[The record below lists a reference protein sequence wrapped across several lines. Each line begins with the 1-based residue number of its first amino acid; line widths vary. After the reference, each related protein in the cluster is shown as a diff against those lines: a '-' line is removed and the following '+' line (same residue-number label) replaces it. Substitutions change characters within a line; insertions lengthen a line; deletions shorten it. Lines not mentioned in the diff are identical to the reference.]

1 MIGLTIFLACS
12 AQAQFFFAHDPG
24 IRRGPAGAG
33 DNLATLT
40 AGQKA
45 FFEAG
50 RDAFLEAEG
59 IGDGLGPRFNLD
71 SCAGCHAQ
79 PATGGSS
86 PAVNPQVG
94 IATAFGAKNVV
105 PSFIRSDGPVRE
117 ARFKFKP
124 DGTRDGGVHALFVIS
139 GRVDETGNAST
150 CTIQQEDF
158 GAQVA
163 RHNVIFR
170 IPTATFGLGLV
181 EAIPDATILA
191 NRAAN
196 SATKATLGIFGQ
208 PQRLL
213 PTGDPN
219 RNGNDGTI
227 ARFGWKAQNKSLL
240 LFSGEAYNVEQGIS
254 NELFTQEREEACQF
268 KTVPNN
274 ITDVDAATG
283 AATISD
289 MEKFAFFMRFLAPPE
304 PSATTPGGA
313 ASITRG
319 KALFVT
325 VGCALCH
332 TPMLRTGNS
341 PVAALN
347 DQPVNLY
354 SDLLLHNMG
363 PGLADDI
370 VQGQADGDEF
380 RTAPLWGLGQRI
392 FLLHDGRTTDLLEA
406 ISAHK
411 SFGNLRYRSSEANG
425 VVDRFRSLGEGQKQD
440 VLNFLRSL

>member
-79 PATGGSS
+79 PATGGTS

-117 ARFKFKP
+117 VRFKFKP

-304 PSATTPGGA
+304 PSTTTPGGG

-319 KALFVT
+319 KALFVAI
-325 VGCALCH
+325 GCALCH

-380 RTAPLWGLGQRI
+380 RTAPLWGLGRRI